1 MWKQKLAPQQFIH
14 HSFSLTNDCKWPQVY
29 FPQMV
34 SDGSL
39 SGLCQE
45 VLQEIAE
52 NKEERRVLYPH
63 AVFVYVNLCDIDGT
77 PTEDKYV

>member
-1 MWKQKLAPQQFIH
+1 MNPLQTVVCRAAPTLTRRTQMNL
-14 HSFSLTNDCKWPQVY
+14 SSL
-29 FPQMV
+29 

-52 NKEERRVLYPH
+52 HREERRVLYPH
-63 AVFVYVNLCDIDGT
+63 SVFVYVNLCDVGGV
-77 PTEDKYV
+77 PTDDKYV

>member
-1 MWKQKLAPQQFIH
+1 MTASGLKYIFHK
-14 HSFSLTNDCKWPQVY
+14 
-29 FPQMV
+29 MV

-52 NKEERRVLYPH
+52 YKEERRVLYPH

>member
-1 MWKQKLAPQQFIH
+1 MNL
-14 HSFSLTNDCKWPQVY
+14 SSL
-29 FPQMV
+29 

-52 NKEERRVLYPH
+52 HREERRVLYPH
-63 AVFVYVNLCDIDGT
+63 SVFVYVNLCDVGGV
-77 PTEDKYV
+77 PTDDKYV